1 MRPMTW
7 GGGEGKVNEAKYVAG
22 PGVREKEKISL
33 TDYKK
38 KVLIAFQRGTGKS
51 VRVAANTKA
60 KPGKACRASPSV
72 PRKRR

>member
-1 MRPMTW
+1 MACSLR
-7 GGGEGKVNEAKYVAG
+7 GGEGKVDEAQVAG
-22 PGVREKEKISL
+22 PGVREKEKINL